1 MSNLVK
7 GDAVKIL
14 TGAKFET
21 GAVIPAVFVNK
32 EFFVIEV
39 KDNGFCK
46 LGQSKD
52 TKRSIGSVH
61 EKDLVD
67 IDTPTD
73 GFEPYL
79 VLTTSETPTLVAPR
93 YGAAKKET
101 LPKGRLFTVVA
112 ENFGYGRLKKDRGWV
127 DLDLVTKLK

>member
-1 MSNLVK
+1 MSNFVK

-21 GAVIPAVFVNK
+21 GATVPTIFINK

-39 KDNGFCK
+39 KDNGFYK

-61 EKDLVD
+61 EADLVN
-67 IDTPTD
+67 IDVAAND
-73 GFEPYL
+73 FEPYII
-79 VLTTSETPTLVAPR
+79 LTTSETSTLIAPH
-93 YGAAKKET
+93 YGAEKKET
-101 LPKGRLFTVVA
+101 LPKGRLFTVIA
-112 ENFGYGRLKKDRGWV
+112 ENAGYGRLKRDRGWV

>member
-1 MSNLVK
+1 MSNFVK

-21 GAVIPAVFVNK
+21 GATVPTIFINK
-32 EFFVIEV
+32 EFFIIEE
-39 KDNGFCK
+39 KDNGFYK

-61 EKDLVD
+61 QKNLVS
-67 IDTPTD
+67 IDTATD
-73 GFEPYL
+73 GFESYII
-79 VLTTSETPTLVAPR
+79 LTTSETSTLIAPR

-101 LPKGRLFTVVA
+101 LPKGRLFTVIA
-112 ENFGYGRLKKDRGWV
+112 ENSGYGRLKKDRGWV